1 MDYTEKRIENV
12 VIEGVMLGFEDHNI
26 MTCMVHVKGNER
38 NQGFGGYPLGKYD
51 KLLERQV
58 GTAYGMEWLMRLMN
72 AIGAREFKEM
82 KGMYVRIEAD
92 EYKIFQ
98 IGHIVKEQWF
108 NPEEMKHFKEPVY
121 EPK

>member
-26 MTCMVHVKGNER
+26 MTCMVHVKGDML
-38 NQGFGGYPLGKYD
+38 NQGFGGYALDTYD
-51 KLLERQV
+51 KQFKRRV
-58 GTAYGMEWLMRLMN
+58 GTAYGMEWLIRLMN
-72 AIGAREFKEM
+72 TVGAREFKEL

-92 EYKIFQ
+92 EYHIYQ

-108 NPEEMKHFKEPVY
+108 NPEEMKHFKEPVM
-121 EPK
+121 EEK